1 MKKTFVTLATVAAL
15 VAASSAVLANDNAP
29 KAHNTPNTSYEYI
42 VHNLSLKVSTLKA
55 YADAAKVE
63 FDSVTLN
70 VTGREATLQA
80 ANADLETAKAE
91 VAAMKGEKDR
101 IVGLLNASNGTP
113 VEGFNDLTSAIAH
126 FDGEIAKLESVV
138 TVRETAVQVAQEDL
152 NNWVAKKAEA
162 AAKLEKA
169 KADLDA
175 AIAEALA
182 GGLTPAQVEDAKNG
196 VAPAP
201 GQTAAPAK
209 TVAAAKTPAGSK
221 TLPKTSAAK

>member
-15 VAASSAVLANDNAP
+15 VATSSAVLANNNAP
-29 KAHNTPNTSYEYI
+29 AAHNAPNTSYDYV

-63 FDSVTLN
+63 FDNVTLN
-70 VTGREATLQA
+70 VTGREATLEA
-80 ANADLETAKAE
+80 TKIDLKDATDA
-91 VAAMKGEKDR
+91 VAAKQAEKDYT
-101 IVGLLNASNGTP
+101 IGLFNTGTP

-126 FDGEIAKLESVV
+126 FDGEIEGLQKVV
-138 TVRETAVQVAQEDL
+138 TQRETAVQEAQNDL

-182 GGLTPAQVEDAKNG
+182 GGLTPEQVEDAKNG

>member
-15 VAASSAVLANDNAP
+15 VATSSAVLANNNATG
-29 KAHNTPNTSYEYI
+29 AHNKPNTSYDYVVE
-42 VHNLSLKVSTLKA
+42 NLGLKISTLKA

-70 VTGREATLQA
+70 VTGREATLA
-80 ANADLETAKAE
+80 ATKEDLKAAQDDVAAKKAE
-91 VAAMKGEKDR
+91 KDYT
-101 IVGLLNASNGTP
+101 IGLLNVGTP
-113 VEGFNDLTSAIAH
+113 VEGFNDVTSAIN
-126 FDGEIAKLESVV
+126 FYDGEIAKLEGVV
-138 TVRETAVQVAQEDL
+138 TTRETAVAVAQEDL

-175 AIAEALA
+175 AIAEALNA
-182 GGLTPAQVEDAKNG
+182 GLTPEQVEQAKAG
-196 VAPAP
+196 APVAPAANN
-201 GQTAAPAK
+201 GGAKSVAPAK
-209 TVAAAKTPAGSK
+209 TATGSK

>member
-15 VAASSAVLANDNAP
+15 VATSSAVLANNNAP
-29 KAHNTPNTSYEYI
+29 AAHNAPNTSYDYV

-63 FDSVTLN
+63 FDNVTLN
-70 VTGREATLQA
+70 VTGREATLEA
-80 ANADLETAKAE
+80 TKIDLKDATDA
-91 VAAMKGEKDR
+91 VAAKQAEKDYT
-101 IVGLLNASNGTP
+101 IGLFNTGTP

-126 FDGEIAKLESVV
+126 FDGEIEGLQKVV
-138 TVRETAVQVAQEDL
+138 TQRETAVQEAQNDL

-175 AIAEALA
+175 AIAEALNA
-182 GGLTPAQVEDAKNG
+182 GLTPEQVEQAKAG
-196 VAPAP
+196 APVAPAANN
-201 GQTAAPAK
+201 GGAKSVAPAK
-209 TVAAAKTPAGSK
+209 TATGSK